1 MASRVLGQGI
11 VLDKDGAGI
20 DVIMSNVTICTVG
33 NWWYLCTEITLF
45 YSLQIFHLLKDLYS
59 STTLHNTWDKDF
71 NSVCLVSFKT
81 SAKQKT
87 VRYMIS
93 QHHRK
98 RSLIYFTIMAI
109 KSFMGK
115 GSRTIWNNI

>member
-33 NWWYLCTEITLF
+33 NWWYLYTEITLF

-59 STTLHNTWDKDF
+59 STTLHSTWDKDF

-93 QHHRK
+93 QHLRK
-98 RSLIYFTIMAI
+98 RSLIYFAIVAI

-115 GSRTIWNNI
+115 GS